1 MFWNKEYKKKETK
14 PWGKRKSGKW
24 SDTKSLREKLDKI
37 YSRYI
42 RLRDSKEYEFK
53 YFRCI
58 SCGRVLPYEQGD
70 CGHYISRRNM
80 ALRFC
85 EDNTSAQC
93 RSCNRFQDGNI
104 IGYREGLIKK
114 IGIKRVELLEAR
126 RHETKKWSKF
136 ELEAL
141 ITYYQEEINKLL
153 NIV

>member
-1 MFWNKEYKKKETK
+1 MFWNKNYKKKDK
-14 PWGKRKSGKW
+14 SWGKKDRTGKW
-24 SDTKSLREKLDKI
+24 SNTSSLRDKLDRV

-42 RLRDSKEYEFK
+42 RLRDSKKYGFK

-85 EDNTSAQC
+85 EENTHCQC

-114 IGIKRVELLEAR
+114 IGEKNVELLEAR
-126 RHETKKWSKF
+126 RYETKKWSKF
-136 ELEAL
+136 ELETL
-141 ITYYQEEINKLL
+141 IDYYDREINKLL
-153 NIV
+153 NV

>member
-1 MFWNKEYKKKETK
+1 MFWNKGYKRKETK
-14 PWGKRKSGKW
+14 TWKERKSEKW

-42 RLRDSKEYEFK
+42 RLRDSKKYEFK

-58 SCGRVLPYEQGD
+58 SCGRILPYEQSD

-93 RSCNRFQDGNI
+93 RNCNRFQDGNI

-114 IGIKRVELLEAR
+114 IGIKRVELLETR

-153 NIV
+153 NIT

>member
-14 PWGKRKSGKW
+14 SWGKKGMGKW
-24 SDTKSLREKLDKI
+24 SDTKSLREKLDRI

-42 RLRDSKEYEFK
+42 RLRDSREYDFK

-58 SCGRVLPYEQGD
+58 SCGRVLPYEQSD
-70 CGHYISRRNM
+70 CGHYISRSNM

-85 EDNTSAQC
+85 EDNTHAQC
-93 RSCNRFQDGNI
+93 RSCNRFKDGNI

-114 IGIKRVELLEAR
+114 IGIKKVELIEAR

-136 ELEAL
+136 ELETL
-141 ITYYQEEINKLL
+141 INYYQDEISKLL
-153 NIV
+153 NN